1 MQKQINIKIDKRT
14 YERLRIRAKKQGDRS
29 ISSLIREVL
38 ASEIKDETRTKATA
52 SNFSNEKPARD

>member
-14 YERLRIRAKKQGDRS
+14 YERLRVRAKKQGERS

-38 ASEIKDETRTKATA
+38 ASEIKDETRQSVTA
-52 SNFSNEKPARD
+52 SNFSDEKPARD